1 MAKRKRLTPATIL
14 EQGTPSPA
22 LETKSGYPFGV
33 APTRAPIAQVASEAA
48 TQAALDEVAGEMQSA
63 RNEGRMVLSLPLE
76 AIRAD
81 HLVRDRM
88 VLLHHEKERKKMQ
101 REIGQDPYLD
111 TPD

>member
-81 HLVRDRM
+81 HLVRDDAA
-88 VLLHHEKERKKMQ
+88 
-101 REIGQDPYLD
+101 GG
-111 TPD
+111 